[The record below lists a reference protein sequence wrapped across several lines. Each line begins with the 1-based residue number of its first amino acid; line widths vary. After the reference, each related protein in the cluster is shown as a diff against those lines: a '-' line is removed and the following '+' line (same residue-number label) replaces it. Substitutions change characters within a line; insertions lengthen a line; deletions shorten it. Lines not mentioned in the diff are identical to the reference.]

1 MNERQ
6 LRYFCTIAREES
18 IQKAAAVLHKDSSTL
33 TRTVKNLEEEIDA
46 PLFKR
51 TREGLVLTA
60 EGETTIRF
68 ARKVLE
74 ATKEYH
80 KFHSWTEQEVRYLL
94 EVNEQGCI
102 SAAAEKLFVAQPS
115 LSQKLWQIEKDLDI
129 QLFER
134 NRRGVRSTE
143 YGKQVIE
150 ILKQVEDLYRQYR
163 KELEE
168 CMKMKKG
175 TVMLGIPMNLGTCLL
190 PAILPAFARQY
201 PKVKVNIREGN
212 SAELE
217 KLLLEKKVDFCIM
230 HEHDTSGQVQVKS
243 FSEDPFYLIIPKK
256 MKSRVPFKNGQ
267 ALYAEDLKKM
277 QNIPFVMVAK
287 RQKLRQVTD
296 QIMETGNIEPE
307 ICCTTRNMETA
318 KRLAAAGMGAT
329 ILPQS
334 YLTLY
339 SGAENLEWY
348 LLDKSLNASWKLV
361 IAKLKGE
368 KLSGCSR
375 KFYDFAMESFQKLLI
390 QEKE

>member
-6 LRYFCTIAREES
+6 LRYFCTIAREEN

-33 TRTVKNLEEEIDA
+33 TRTVKNMEEEIDA

-68 ARKVLE
+68 AKKVLE
-74 ATKEYH
+74 TTKEYH
-80 KFHSWTEQEVRYLL
+80 SLHSWTEQEIRYLL
-94 EVNEQGCI
+94 EVNEQGRI

-115 LSQKLWQIEKDLDI
+115 LSQKLWQIEKDLGSP
-129 QLFER
+129 LFIR

-143 YGKQVIE
+143 YGRHILE
-150 ILKQVEDLYRQYR
+150 TLKQVDELYREY
-163 KELEE
+163 KKDLEE
-168 CMKMKKG
+168 CMEMKKG
-175 TVMLGIPMNLGTCLL
+175 TVTVGIPMNLGTCLL
-190 PAILPAFARQY
+190 PAILPAFAAQY

-212 SAELE
+212 SSELE

-230 HEHDTSGQVQVKS
+230 HEHDTGDAVQLKS
-243 FSEDPFYLIIPKK
+243 FSEDPFYLVVPKTMKNRIPFHE
-256 MKSRVPFKNGQ
+256 SQGL
-267 ALYAEDLKKM
+267 AAEDLKELKD
-277 QNIPFVMVAK
+277 IPFVMVAK

-296 QIMETGNIEPE
+296 QILETAGISPE

-318 KRLAAAGMGAT
+318 KRLVAAGMGAT

-339 SGAENLEWY
+339 SGTENLEWY
-348 LLDKSLNASWKLV
+348 LLDRSLNASWKLV
-361 IAKLKGE
+361 MANLKGE

-375 KFYDFAMESFQKLLI
+375 KFYDFAMESFQKSLI
-390 QEKE
+390 

>member
-6 LRYFCTIAREES
+6 LRYFCTIAREEN

-33 TRTVKNLEEEIDA
+33 TRTVKNMEEEIDA

-74 ATKEYH
+74 TTKECH
-80 KFHSWTEQEVRYLL
+80 SLHSWTEQEIRYLL
-94 EVNEQGCI
+94 EVNEQGRI

-115 LSQKLWQIEKDLDI
+115 LSQKLWQIEKDLGNP
-129 QLFER
+129 LFIR

-143 YGKQVIE
+143 YGRHILE
-150 ILKQVEDLYRQYR
+150 TLKQVDELYREY
-163 KELEE
+163 KKDLEE
-168 CMKMKKG
+168 CMEMKKG
-175 TVMLGIPMNLGTCLL
+175 TVTVGIPMNLGTCLL
-190 PAILPAFARQY
+190 PAILPAFAAQY
-201 PKVKVNIREGN
+201 PKVQVNIREGN
-212 SAELE
+212 SSELE

-230 HEHDTSGQVQVKS
+230 HEHDTGNEVQIHS
-243 FSEDPFYLIIPKK
+243 FSEDPFYLVIPKT
-256 MKSRVPFKNGQ
+256 MKNRLQFKENQ
-267 ALYAEDLKKM
+267 TLDAKDVKKL
-277 QNIPFVMVAK
+277 QDIPFVMVAK

-296 QIMETGNIEPE
+296 EILETGEILPQ

-318 KRLAAAGMGAT
+318 KRLVVAGMGVT

-339 SGAENLEWY
+339 SGTENLEWY
-348 LLDKSLNASWKLV
+348 PLDKSLNASWKLV
-361 IAKLKGE
+361 VACLGGE
-368 KLSGCSR
+368 KLSGCAR
-375 KFYDFAMESFQKLLI
+375 KFYDFAMESFERSLM
-390 QEKE
+390 

>member
-6 LRYFCTIAREES
+6 LRYFCTIAREEN

-33 TRTVKNLEEEIDA
+33 TRTVKNMEEEIDA

-68 ARKVLE
+68 ARKVFE
-74 ATKEYH
+74 TTKECH
-80 KFHSWTEQEVRYLL
+80 SLHSWTEQEIRYLL
-94 EVNEQGCI
+94 EVNEQGRI

-115 LSQKLWQIEKDLDI
+115 LSQKLWQIEKDLGNP
-129 QLFER
+129 LFER

-143 YGKQVIE
+143 YGKHIIE
-150 ILKQVEDLYRQYR
+150 TLKQVEELYRQY
-163 KELEE
+163 KKDLEE
-168 CMKMKKG
+168 CMEMKKG
-175 TVMLGIPMNLGTCLL
+175 TVTVGIPMNLGTCLL
-190 PAILPAFARQY
+190 PAILPAFAGQY

-212 SAELE
+212 SSELE

-230 HEHDTSGQVQVKS
+230 HQHDTSDLVQLKS
-243 FSEDPFYLIIPKK
+243 FSEDPFYLVIPKT
-256 MKSRVPFKNGQ
+256 MKNRLQFGDTQNLLVK
-267 ALYAEDLKKM
+267 DLKKL
-277 QNIPFVMVAK
+277 QNIPFIMVAK

-296 QIMETGNIEPE
+296 QILESAGIVPE

-318 KRLAAAGMGAT
+318 KRFVAAGMGVT

-339 SGAENLEWY
+339 SGTENLEWY

-361 IAKLKGE
+361 MANLKGE

-375 KFYDFAMESFQKLLI
+375 KFYDFAVESFQKSLI
-390 QEKE
+390 

>member
-6 LRYFCTIAREES
+6 LRYFCTIAREEN

-33 TRTVKNLEEEIDA
+33 TRTVKNMEEEIDA

-74 ATKEYH
+74 TTKECH
-80 KFHSWTEQEVRYLL
+80 SLHSWTEQEIRYLL
-94 EVNEQGCI
+94 EVNEQGRI

-115 LSQKLWQIEKDLDI
+115 LSQKLWQIEKDLGNP
-129 QLFER
+129 LFER

-143 YGKQVIE
+143 YGKHIIE
-150 ILKQVEDLYRQYR
+150 TLKQVEELYRQYR

-168 CMKMKKG
+168 CMEMKKG
-175 TVMLGIPMNLGTCLL
+175 TVTVGIPMNLGTCLL

-212 SAELE
+212 SSELE

-230 HEHDTSGQVQVKS
+230 HEHDTGDMVQLKS
-243 FSEDPFYLIIPKK
+243 FSEDPFYLVIPRM
-256 MKSRVPFKNGQ
+256 MKNRLPFKEAQ
-267 ALYAEDLKKM
+267 QLSAENLKKL
-277 QNIPFVMVAK
+277 QDVPFVMVAK

-296 QIMETGNIEPE
+296 QILENAGIIPE

-318 KRLAAAGMGAT
+318 KRLVAAGMGVT

-339 SGAENLEWY
+339 SGTENLEWF

-361 IAKLKGE
+361 MANLKGE

-375 KFYDFAMESFQKLLI
+375 RFYDFAMESFQKSLI
-390 QEKE
+390 

>member
-6 LRYFCTIAREES
+6 LRYFCTIAREEN

-33 TRTVKNLEEEIDA
+33 TRTVKNMEEEIDA

-74 ATKEYH
+74 ATKECH
-80 KFHSWTEQEVRYLL
+80 RLHSWTEQEIRYLL
-94 EVNEQGCI
+94 EVDEQGRI

-115 LSQKLWQIEKDLDI
+115 LSQKLWQIEKDLGNP
-129 QLFER
+129 LFIR

-143 YGKQVIE
+143 YGRHILE
-150 ILKQVEDLYRQYR
+150 TLKQVEELYREYR

-168 CMKMKKG
+168 CMEMKKG
-175 TVMLGIPMNLGTCLL
+175 SVTVGIPMNLGTCLL
-190 PAILPAFARQY
+190 PSILPTFAAQY
-201 PKVKVNIREGN
+201 PKVQVNIREGN
-212 SAELE
+212 SSELE

-230 HEHDTSGQVQVKS
+230 HEHDTGSQVQVHE
-243 FSEDPFYLIIPKK
+243 FSEDPFYLVIPKT
-256 MKSRVPFKNGQ
+256 MKNRLQFQENQ
-267 ALYAEDLKKM
+267 ILYARDIKKL
-277 QNIPFVMVAK
+277 QDVPFVMVAK

-296 QIMETGNIEPE
+296 EILKRGEIEPK

-318 KRLAAAGMGAT
+318 KRLVAAGMGAT
-329 ILPQS
+329 VLPQS

-339 SGAENLEWY
+339 SGTENLEWY
-348 LLDKSLNASWKLV
+348 PLDKSLNASWKLV
-361 IAKLKGE
+361 MAKLKEE

-375 KFYDFAMESFQKLLI
+375 RFYDFAMESFQKSLL
-390 QEKE
+390 